1 MRDNLDRI
9 APFLPWLGL
18 ILLVAGGIAYFVTRS
33 FDLLT
38 NGLLVAGII
47 ALLLYVIFRPDDIRR
62 LAGGR
67 QVRYG
72 TITTL
77 SIVFFAVIGVLLYWI
92 AYQNDDW
99 RLDLTATNEFT
110 PLDETIELLE
120 SVDGPIEVIGF
131 YTQASASRRVTAEER
146 LTSLAAY
153 KSDLTY
159 EFTDPNADPILAE
172 LYGVTSDSTLV
183 FIRNRGEENEVTSQ
197 APTTTDRDLHT
208 ALVQLVNPTEKMA
221 YFLTGH
227 GELDPTSFSPD
238 GAGEVVGNIEDQGFT
253 VQQLNLAIEGAVPD
267 DADVV
272 VLLGARAP
280 MQPAEVEALNSYLSN
295 GGTAFIGR
303 DVLLEDGQAVAE
315 QDNLR
320 AMLLDEWGIRIR
332 TDYIVDTELGL
343 AGQQVPVRFLSTD
356 LGSSPIISVDMQDL
370 GVYFSIARS
379 IDYQETTGI
388 TYVELARSSEG
399 SWGESNLVDFPQL
412 GQEDVQGPVTVALS
426 AENTTTGGRVVVVG
440 DVDFLNNDASTAVAN
455 TLFFS
460 NAMNWLAGDEAALE
474 LTPRETINRTVTL
487 PQEQVGLIQV
497 ISCLTGPAL
506 VALIGLFVWYSRRRT
521 Q

>member
-18 ILLVAGGIAYFVTRS
+18 ILLVAGAVAYFITRS

-38 NGLLVAGII
+38 NTLLVAGVV

-77 SIVFFAVIGVLLYWI
+77 SIVFFAAIGVLLYWI

-99 RLDLTATNEFT
+99 RLDLTASNEFT

-120 SVDGPIEVIGF
+120 SFEEPIDVIGF
-131 YTQASASRRVTAEER
+131 YSQASAGRRVTAEER
-146 LTSLAAY
+146 LSSLKAF
-153 KSDLTY
+153 KPDLNY
-159 EFTDPNADPILAE
+159 EFADPNADPILAD
-172 LYGVTSDSTLV
+172 LYEVTADSTLV
-183 FIRNRGEENEVTSQ
+183 FIRNRGQENEITSQ
-197 APTTTDRDLHT
+197 AATTTDRDLHS
-208 ALVQLVNPTEKMA
+208 ALVQLINPTEKIA
-221 YFLTGH
+221 YFLSGH
-227 GELDPTSFSPD
+227 GELDPTSFAPD
-238 GAGEVVGNIEDQGFT
+238 GGGEVVSNIEDQGFT

-272 VLLGARAP
+272 VLLGSLAP
-280 MQPAEVEALNSYLSN
+280 MQPAEVAALNAYLSA
-295 GGTAFIGR
+295 GGSAFIAR
-303 DVLLEDGQAVAE
+303 DVLLEEGQVVAE

-320 AMLLDEWGIRIR
+320 QMLLDEWGIRLRSDFI
-332 TDYIVDTELGL
+332 IDTELGL
-343 AGQQVPVRFLSTD
+343 AGQQVPVRFLVTD
-356 LGSSPIISVDMQDL
+356 LGSSPIISQDMQNL
-370 GVYFSIARS
+370 GLFFNIARS
-379 IDYQETTGI
+379 VEYQETAGV
-388 TYVELARSSEG
+388 TYTELARTSQA

-412 GQEDVQGPVTVALS
+412 GQDDAAGPVVVGLS
-426 AENTTTGGRVVVVG
+426 AENAATGGRLVLVG

-455 TLFFS
+455 SLFFS

-474 LTPRETINRTVTL
+474 LSTREVVNRTVTL
-487 PQEQVGLIQV
+487 PQDQVGLIQV
-497 ISCLTGPAL
+497 LSCLTGPSL
-506 VALIGLFVWYSRRRT
+506 VALIGIAVWYSRRRT